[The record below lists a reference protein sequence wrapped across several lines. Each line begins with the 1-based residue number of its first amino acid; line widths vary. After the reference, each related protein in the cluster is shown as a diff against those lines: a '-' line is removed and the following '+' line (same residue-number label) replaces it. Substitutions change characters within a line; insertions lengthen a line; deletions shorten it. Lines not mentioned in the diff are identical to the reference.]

1 MTALVQFYVT
11 CLGTSIFLTLP
22 NTIQL
27 LVFTVSSNASQV
39 RIPAALVSKLIGE
52 RGKTI
57 SEICRD
63 SKTKISVPRIRAGDQ
78 HVVISVH
85 GDQEDIKIAQYLMQ
99 KTLKG
104 NRWNYLTDDNLFV
117 LIDCIKCFAFYYLV
131 ASFLLSN
138 KFLVKIL
145 SSTLRLFHVQNG
157 IKLAVLHDLV
167 NS

>member
-1 MTALVQFYVT
+1 MTALIQFYLT
-11 CLGTSIFLTLP
+11 CLGTSIFMTLP
-22 NTIQL
+22 DTIKL

-63 SKTKISVPRIRAGDQ
+63 SKTKISVPRVRAGDQ

-85 GDQEDIKIAQYLMQ
+85 GDKEDIKIAQYLMQ

-104 NRWNYLTDDNLFV
+104 NR
-117 LIDCIKCFAFYYLV
+117 
-131 ASFLLSN
+131 
-138 KFLVKIL
+138 
-145 SSTLRLFHVQNG
+145 
-157 IKLAVLHDLV
+157 
-167 NS
+167 